1 MSFTSDFVIIGHR
14 GAAGL
19 APENTIA
26 GFELAQDLG
35 VDAVEFDV
43 RMVDTH
49 LAVFHD
55 STLDRTTNG
64 FGSLHDLTWPQ
75 LRRLDA
81 GRGQRVPELSEVL
94 ECLHASTGI
103 NIELK
108 GLCTGA
114 PCAEFLRSGSL
125 DQEVIVSSFHTQE
138 LHEFREEFGGRLDD
152 VQVGLLVSE
161 IRPTALQEA
170 SAIEAWSIH
179 VHDSIATPS
188 HVTEIM
194 NAGFQVFVYTVNDP
208 ERARQIHAMGARG
221 IFTDLPDRML
231 QSRG

>member
-26 GFELAQDLG
+26 GFELAQELG

-43 RMVDTH
+43 RMVGTH

-64 FGSLHDLTWPQ
+64 IGDLDDLTWAE

-81 GRGQRVPELSEVL
+81 GGGQQVPELAEVID
-94 ECLHASTGI
+94 CLHASTGI

-108 GLCTGA
+108 GLGTGV
-114 PCAEFLRSGSL
+114 PCANFLRSRTL
-125 DQEVIVSSFHTQE
+125 DQEIIISSFHTQE
-138 LHEFREEFGGRLDD
+138 LHGFREEIGGSSDD
-152 VQVGLLVSE
+152 VQMALLVSE

-170 SAIEAWSIH
+170 AAIEAWSIH
-179 VHDSIATPS
+179 VHDSIATLS
-188 HVTEIM
+188 LVTEIIE
-194 NAGFQVFVYTVNDP
+194 AGFQVFVYTVNSP
-208 ERARQIHAMGARG
+208 KRARQVHALGVRG
-221 IFTDLPDRML
+221 IFTDHPDRML
-231 QSRG
+231 QLRG